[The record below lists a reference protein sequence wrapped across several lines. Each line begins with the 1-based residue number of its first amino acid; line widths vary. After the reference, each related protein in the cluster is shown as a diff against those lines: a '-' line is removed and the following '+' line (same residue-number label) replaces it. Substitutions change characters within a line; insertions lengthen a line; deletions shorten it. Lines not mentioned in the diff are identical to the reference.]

1 MGRGGSAQI
10 AVVDAGK
17 ISLAR
22 EDKPEAKDF
31 AEVAKYNELLMR
43 VWFSVGFLHCFK
55 KVSKELCSAFQDT
68 GFAYLV
74 NHGIEQ
80 ELVQQ
85 VDRSQLKHKLCGLGI
100 EEEEEERYHST
111 QAMEKSLEF
120 FSLDEGVKEQMSKG
134 PEYQV
139 KNENL
144 R

>member
-1 MGRGGSAQI
+1 M
-10 AVVDAGK
+10 
-17 ISLAR
+17 
-22 EDKPEAKDF
+22 
-31 AEVAKYNELLMR
+31 
-43 VWFSVGFLHCFK
+43 
-55 KVSKELCSAFQDT
+55 SKELCSAFQDT

-80 ELVQQ
+80 HLVQQ
-85 VDRSQLKHKLCGLGI
+85 VDSGQLNHRLCGLAIG
-100 EEEEEERYHST
+100 EEEQYHSS

-120 FSLDEGVKEQMSKG
+120 FSLDGGVKEQMSKG

>member
-1 MGRGGSAQI
+1 MILCA
-10 AVVDAGK
+10 
-17 ISLAR
+17 
-22 EDKPEAKDF
+22 
-31 AEVAKYNELLMR
+31 
-43 VWFSVGFLHCFK
+43 FSYDCW

-80 ELVQQ
+80 HLVQQ
-85 VDRSQLKHKLCGLGI
+85 VDSGQLKHKLCGLAK
-100 EEEEEERYHST
+100 EEEEQYHST

-139 KNENL
+139 GNESL
-144 R
+144 RWKWLWRGGWLENET